1 VPEREEQGDSLEHG
15 RGLSNNADTL
25 WSRGLGVDGVFG
37 GLVGGEVGGV
47 VGVLVGVGVGGVVGG
62 FVGDVVGGVVGGGVC
77 GVFGGV
83 VGGVVGGTVGV
94 GEDGAT
100 VEFVAKI
107 KGAKSKVALA
117 IAVRM
122 GPLESL

>member
-1 VPEREEQGDSLEHG
+1 M
-15 RGLSNNADTL
+15 
-25 WSRGLGVDGVFG
+25 
-37 GLVGGEVGGV
+37 
-47 VGVLVGVGVGGVVGG
+47 LVGVGVGGVVGG
-62 FVGDVVGGVVGGGVC
+62 VVV
-77 GVFGGV
+77 
-83 VGGVVGGTVGV
+83 GVVGGTVGV
-94 GEDGAT
+94 SEGGAT

>member
-1 VPEREEQGDSLEHG
+1 M
-15 RGLSNNADTL
+15 
-25 WSRGLGVDGVFG
+25 
-37 GLVGGEVGGV
+37 
-47 VGVLVGVGVGGVVGG
+47 LVGVGVGGVVGG
-62 FVGDVVGGVVGGGVC
+62 FVGGVVGGVVGGGV
-77 GVFGGV
+77 GGV

-94 GEDGAT
+94 GEGGAT
-100 VEFVAKI
+100 VEFIAKI